1 MAGTEEIPELS
12 LLQKGSV
19 PCTSGII
26 SFHVFGGSQK
36 SPVREI
42 HNTLVYLVSLLWQA
56 GCFSNIQPQSFC
68 NKLCWMSDGT
78 LKKQVFSSTETTEV
92 SVARHPLSCGYHAES
107 QRHSKISQKRGL
119 QKFCMILRPQQ
130 DRNCFA
136 LHRSLWIFQ
145 SHASYRKVA
154 VSEGKTENE
163 NHYCLK
169 LQNLKVIF
177 LIPFSDPHPDSNNL
191 FPSKL

>member
-1 MAGTEEIPELS
+1 MFLVVLKNLQWEKSTTHSCILFHCFGRQAVFLIFSLNPSAISYAGWVMAPW
-12 LLQKGSV
+12 
-19 PCTSGII
+19 
-26 SFHVFGGSQK
+26 K
-36 SPVREI
+36 SK
-42 HNTLVYLVSLLWQA
+42 
-56 GCFSNIQPQSFC
+56 F
-68 NKLCWMSDGT
+68 
-78 LKKQVFSSTETTEV
+78 FSSTETTEV

-191 FPSKL
+191 FPSKLWKACNKALLYSKFLY